1 MSPNCTALANGIFP
15 DVMDVANIT
24 VFNLYF
30 DLLANKKIMT
40 NLTGLQEEVKGTFD
54 RRISTLTAEC
64 PDDRRRLDE
73 VAQNIH
79 FVQMEFL
86 KQILDVECTSPIPQ
100 GIQEGKESGIEC
112 FPMGI
117 GVVVYFSTSS
127 LSQNLR
133 NLVTSDGVETYVSD
147 IIELELPS
155 ILAEIPGFHSANLVD
170 SFADLG
176 GVSTNEVAIGV
187 GIGCSAIFVVL
198 VGILFMGKR
207 KRTSQDDHSIIPGR
221 HVRSDGSI
229 SDNPSAS
236 SDKRRM
242 PGWEG
247 SIQSV
252 ESDGCSDYSHR
263 IANIKGDEDTVGI
276 RRPYS
281 YDDAS
286 YLPANVLKDLLGH
299 DGDLSLGDETIDL

>member
-1 MSPNCTALANGIFP
+1 
-15 DVMDVANIT
+15 MDIANIT

-30 DLLANKKIMT
+30 DLFAGKEIMT
-40 NLTGLQEEVKGTFD
+40 NLTRLQEEVKGTFD
-54 RRISTLTAEC
+54 RKISTLTAEC
-64 PDDRRRLDE
+64 PDGRRRLDE
-73 VAQNIH
+73 IAQNIY
-79 FVQMEFL
+79 FVQMRFL
-86 KQILDVECTSPIPQ
+86 KQILDVECTSPFPQ
-100 GIQEGKESGIEC
+100 GIQDDKESGIAC
-112 FPMGI
+112 FPMEI

-133 NLVTSDGVETYVSD
+133 NLVASADGVETYVSD

-155 ILAEIPGFHSANLVD
+155 ILAEIPGVHSANLVD
-170 SFADLG
+170 SFADVG
-176 GVSTNEVAIGV
+176 GASSNQVAIGV

-263 IANIKGDEDTVGI
+263 IANIKGDEDNVGI

-286 YLPANVLKDLLGH
+286 YLPVNVLKDLLGH